1 MNSQEYIEVSIS
13 ITPFS
18 EENAEIVTAE
28 ISELPFESFST
39 EGETLKCYIQKDLY
53 DAQALKVVISGLD
66 YLDVKVEY
74 SANLMPAVNWNAVW
88 ESTHEPVLVED
99 FCWVYAPFHS
109 INTEVK
115 YNILIEPKMSFGT
128 AHHSTTYMM
137 LSFLRDEELE
147 GRKVLDMGSGT
158 GVLAILAK
166 MKGAAETDAI
176 DNDEWAYRNA
186 LENVEANG
194 CTGINVLLGDAQLLN
209 EKGLYDVVIANINRN
224 ILLRDMH
231 AYIEHLNTGGTLLLS
246 GFYEHDIPSI
256 RQEAEKNGMAFESFR
271 ERNEWVACKF
281 VKK

>member
-1 MNSQEYIEVSIS
+1 MIYIELTLEIEPIS
-13 ITPFS
+13 PFS
-18 EENAEIVTAE
+18 DIIMSDLGDVG
-28 ISELPFESFST
+28 FESFVDT
-39 EGETLKCYIQKDLY
+39 DTGLKAYIPKPDF
-53 DAQALKVVISGLD
+53 DENAVKRVID
-66 YLDVKVEY
+66 NVENCSVTY
-74 SANLMPAVNWNAVW
+74 AVEEMPDENWNAVW

-209 EKGLYDVVIANINRN
+209 EKGFYDVVIANINRN

-231 AYIEHLNTGGTLLLS
+231 AYIEHLNTGGILLLS

>member
-1 MNSQEYIEVSIS
+1 MIYIELTLEIEPIS
-13 ITPFS
+13 PFS
-18 EENAEIVTAE
+18 DIIMSDLGDVG
-28 ISELPFESFST
+28 FESFVDT
-39 EGETLKCYIQKDLY
+39 DTGLKAYIPKPDF
-53 DAQALKVVISGLD
+53 DENAVKRVID
-66 YLDVKVEY
+66 NVENCSVTY
-74 SANLMPAVNWNAVW
+74 AVEEMPDENWNAVW

>member
-1 MNSQEYIEVSIS
+1 MIYIELTLEIEPIS
-13 ITPFS
+13 PFS
-18 EENAEIVTAE
+18 DIIMSDLGDVG
-28 ISELPFESFST
+28 FESFVDT
-39 EGETLKCYIQKDLY
+39 DTGLKAYIPKPDF
-53 DAQALKVVISGLD
+53 DENAVKRVID
-66 YLDVKVEY
+66 NVENCSVTY
-74 SANLMPAVNWNAVW
+74 AVEEMPDENWNAVW

-115 YNILIEPKMSFGT
+115 YNILIEPKMGFGT

-231 AYIEHLNTGGTLLLS
+231 AYIEHLNTSGTLLLS

>member
-1 MNSQEYIEVSIS
+1 MSDLGDVG
-13 ITPFS
+13 
-18 EENAEIVTAE
+18 
-28 ISELPFESFST
+28 FESFVDT
-39 EGETLKCYIQKDLY
+39 DTGLKAYIPKLDF
-53 DAQALKVVISGLD
+53 DENAVKRVID
-66 YLDVKVEY
+66 NVENCSVTY
-74 SANLMPAVNWNAVW
+74 AVEEMPDENWNAVW

-231 AYIEHLNTGGTLLLS
+231 AYIEHLNTSGTLLLS

>member
-1 MNSQEYIEVSIS
+1 MIYIELTLEIEPIS
-13 ITPFS
+13 PFRDIIMS
-18 EENAEIVTAE
+18 DLGDVG
-28 ISELPFESFST
+28 FESFVDT
-39 EGETLKCYIQKDLY
+39 DTGLKAYIPKPDF
-53 DAQALKVVISGLD
+53 DENAVKRVID
-66 YLDVKVEY
+66 NVENCSVTY
-74 SANLMPAVNWNAVW
+74 AVEEMPDENWNAVW

>member
-1 MNSQEYIEVSIS
+1 MIYIELTLEIEPIS
-13 ITPFS
+13 PFS
-18 EENAEIVTAE
+18 DIIMSDLGDVG
-28 ISELPFESFST
+28 FESFVDT
-39 EGETLKCYIQKDLY
+39 DTGLKAYIPKLDF
-53 DAQALKVVISGLD
+53 DENAVKRVID
-66 YLDVKVEY
+66 NVENCSVTY
-74 SANLMPAVNWNAVW
+74 AVEEMPDENWNAVW

-209 EKGLYDVVIANINRN
+209 EKGFYDVVIANINRN

-231 AYIEHLNTGGTLLLS
+231 AYIEHLNTGGILLLS

>member
-1 MNSQEYIEVSIS
+1 MIYIELTLEIEPIS
-13 ITPFS
+13 PFS
-18 EENAEIVTAE
+18 DIIMSDLGDVG
-28 ISELPFESFST
+28 FESFVDT
-39 EGETLKCYIQKDLY
+39 DTGLKAYIPKSDF
-53 DAQALKVVISGLD
+53 DENAVKRVID
-66 YLDVKVEY
+66 NVENCSVTY
-74 SANLMPAVNWNAVW
+74 AVEEMPDENWNAVW

>member
-1 MNSQEYIEVSIS
+1 V
-13 ITPFS
+13 
-18 EENAEIVTAE
+18 EE
-28 ISELPFESFST
+28 
-39 EGETLKCYIQKDLY
+39 
-53 DAQALKVVISGLD
+53 
-66 YLDVKVEY
+66 
-74 SANLMPAVNWNAVW
+74 MPDENWNAVW

-209 EKGLYDVVIANINRN
+209 EKGFYDVVIANINRN

-231 AYIEHLNTGGTLLLS
+231 AYIEHLNTGGILLLS

>member
-1 MNSQEYIEVSIS
+1 MIYIELTLEIEPIS
-13 ITPFS
+13 PFS
-18 EENAEIVTAE
+18 DIIMSDLGDVG
-28 ISELPFESFST
+28 FESFVDT
-39 EGETLKCYIQKDLY
+39 DTGLKAYIPKPDF
-53 DAQALKVVISGLD
+53 DENAVKRVID
-66 YLDVKVEY
+66 IVENCSVTY
-74 SANLMPAVNWNAVW
+74 AVEEMPDENWNAVW

>member
-1 MNSQEYIEVSIS
+1 MIYIELTLEIEPIS
-13 ITPFS
+13 PFS
-18 EENAEIVTAE
+18 DIIMSDLGDVG
-28 ISELPFESFST
+28 FESFVDT
-39 EGETLKCYIQKDLY
+39 DTGLKAYIPKPDF
-53 DAQALKVVISGLD
+53 DENAVKRVID
-66 YLDVKVEY
+66 NVENCSVTY
-74 SANLMPAVNWNAVW
+74 AVEEMPDENWNAVW

-231 AYIEHLNTGGTLLLS
+231 AYIEHLNTSGTLLLS